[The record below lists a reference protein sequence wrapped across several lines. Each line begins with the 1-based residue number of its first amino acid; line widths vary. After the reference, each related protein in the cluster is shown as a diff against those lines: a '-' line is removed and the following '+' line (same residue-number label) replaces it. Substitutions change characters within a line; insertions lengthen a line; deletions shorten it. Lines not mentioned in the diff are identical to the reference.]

1 MAIVYEINKGV
12 NRSVEFKGIKA
23 QYISYLAIGLVLL
36 LLAFALLYAFGLGVY
51 YSLAVIIPIA
61 AAFIMVVQHLSKA
74 YGEHGLT
81 RRMAARNMPH
91 SIQSR
96 TATLFSSL
104 KTTKDGTQQNA

>member
-1 MAIVYEINKGV
+1 MAISYEINKGV

-36 LLAFALLYAFGLGVY
+36 LLAFALLYALGLGVY
-51 YSLAVIIPIA
+51 FCLAIIIPVA
-61 AAFIMVVQHLSKA
+61 AVFIMVVQHFSKA

-81 RRMAARNMPH
+81 RHMAARKMPH

-96 TATLFSSL
+96 TTTIFSSL
-104 KTTKDGTQQNA
+104 KTRTDGTQQNA